1 MHRSFFRW
9 AMALAAILMGVV
21 SVRAQEAKS
30 GDYIIDG
37 FLEAFTKEGIKAW
50 RPEVTVRQVATMGYC
65 PEMVSVGV
73 RLNKK
78 FALGLGAG
86 YNNFRNSF
94 SIPFHMY
101 KRTYFPIGTK
111 DRFSLYSDVFLGY
124 EYNYK
129 VYGLD
134 YDTGASTV
142 QRGTDTIWLSWQ
154 PGIALRLIGKSNL
167 FLGPSVYVPLKE
179 LSLPFI
185 GLHLG
190 LAL

>member
-1 MHRSFFRW
+1 M
-9 AMALAAILMGVV
+9 AMVLAVILMGAV
-21 SVRAQEAKS
+21 SVRAQEAGS
-30 GDYIIDG
+30 GDYILDG
-37 FLEAFTKEGIKAW
+37 FLEAFTKEGVKAW
-50 RPEVTVRQVATMGYC
+50 RPEVMVRQVATMGYC
-65 PEMVSVGV
+65 PELVSVGV

-78 FALGLGAG
+78 IALGLGAG
-86 YNNFRNSF
+86 YNNFRNSY
-94 SIPFHMY
+94 SIPFHLY

-111 DRFSLYSDVFLGY
+111 ERFSFCSDVILGY

-134 YDTGASTV
+134 YETEATTA

-167 FLGPSVYVPLKE
+167 FLGPAVYLSLKE
-179 LSLPFI
+179 LILPSI

>member
-1 MHRSFFRW
+1 M
-9 AMALAAILMGVV
+9 AMVLAVILMGAVP
-21 SVRAQEAKS
+21 VRAQEAGS
-30 GDYIIDG
+30 GDYILDG
-37 FLEAFTKEGIKAW
+37 FLEAFTKEGVKAW

-65 PEMVSVGV
+65 PELVSVGV

-78 FALGLGAG
+78 IALGLGAG
-86 YNNFRNSF
+86 YNNFRNSY
-94 SIPFHMY
+94 SIPFHLY

-111 DRFSLYSDVFLGY
+111 ERFSFCSDVILGY

-134 YDTGASTV
+134 YETGTTTA
-142 QRGTDTIWLSWQ
+142 QRGTDNIWLSWQ
-154 PGIALRLIGKSNL
+154 PGIALRLFGKSNL
-167 FLGPSVYVPLKE
+167 FLGPAVYLSLKE
-179 LSLPFI
+179 LILPSI

>member
-1 MHRSFFRW
+1 MGRGTIRL
-9 AMALAAILMGVV
+9 AMVLAVTLMGAV

-30 GDYIIDG
+30 GDYILDG
-37 FLEAFTKEGIKAW
+37 FLDAFTKEGVKAW
-50 RPEVTVRQVATMGYC
+50 RPEVMVRQVATMGYC
-65 PEMVSVGV
+65 PELVSVGV

-78 FALGLGAG
+78 IALGLGAG
-86 YNNFRNSF
+86 YNNFRNSY
-94 SIPFHMY
+94 SIPLHLY

-111 DRFSLYSDVFLGY
+111 ERFSFCSDVILGY

-134 YDTGASTV
+134 YETGATTA
-142 QRGTDTIWLSWQ
+142 QRGTDNIWLSWQ

-167 FLGPSVYVPLKE
+167 FLGPAVYLSLKE
-179 LSLPFI
+179 LILPSI

>member
-1 MHRSFFRW
+1 MGRGMIRL
-9 AMALAAILMGVV
+9 AMVLAVILMGVV
-21 SVRAQEAKS
+21 SVRAQEGES

-37 FLEAFTKEGIKAW
+37 FLEAFTKEGVKAW
-50 RPEVTVRQVATMGYC
+50 RPEVTVRQVATLGYC
-65 PEMVSVGV
+65 PELVSVGV

-78 FALGLGAG
+78 IALGLGAG
-86 YNNFRNSF
+86 YNNFRNSY
-94 SIPFHMY
+94 SIPFHLY

-111 DRFSLYSDVFLGY
+111 DRFSFCSDVILGY

-134 YDTGASTV
+134 YDTGATTA
-142 QRGTDTIWLSWQ
+142 QRGTDNIWLSWQ

-167 FLGPSVYVPLKE
+167 FLGPAVYLSLKE
-179 LSLPFI
+179 LILPSI

>member
-1 MHRSFFRW
+1 M
-9 AMALAAILMGVV
+9 AMVLAVILMGAV
-21 SVRAQEAKS
+21 SVRAQEGES

-37 FLEAFTKEGIKAW
+37 FLEAFTKEGVKAW
-50 RPEVTVRQVATMGYC
+50 RPEVMVRQVATMGYC
-65 PEMVSVGV
+65 PELISVGV

-78 FALGLGAG
+78 IALGLGAG
-86 YNNFRNSF
+86 YNNFRNSY
-94 SIPFHMY
+94 SIPFHLY

-111 DRFSLYSDVFLGY
+111 ERFSFCSDVILGY

-134 YDTGASTV
+134 YETGATTA

-154 PGIALRLIGKSNL
+154 PGIALRLFGKSNL
-167 FLGPSVYVPLKE
+167 FLGPAVYLSLKE
-179 LSLPFI
+179 LILPSI